1 MKLIRYIPFFSIVL
15 CLFTVVA
22 AADSNKKGKVT
33 FSDHVVVSGTQLE
46 PGEYLVRWDG
56 SGPGVQIRFLH
67 DGEEVTSV
75 AGNVVQQKNP
85 RNSFT
90 TNSGENGSRVL
101 TQIAFSDVILVLAPG
116 ETSTPQ

>member
-1 MKLIRYIPFFSIVL
+1 MKLIRCIPFLSIVL

-22 AADSNKKGKVT
+22 AADTNKGKVT

-67 DGEEVTSV
+67 DGEQVTSV
-75 AGNVVQQKNP
+75 TGKVVQQKNSQQ
-85 RNSFT
+85 SFT

-101 TQIAFSDVILVLAPG
+101 TQITFPDTILVLAPG
-116 ETSTPQ
+116 ETSATQ